1 MNRPPKVRPKN
12 LTFGG
17 RYFFAKYSF
26 EFKLEIVQEYLDG
39 KGYIFFSKAVCSQS
53 GKLNQRLDEFSY
65 RELGGT
71 SVLNLLLFQ

>member
-39 KGYIFFSKAVCSQS
+39 KGYMFSSRAVCSQAGS
-53 GKLNQRLDEFSY
+53 QIRDWMNFY
-65 RELGGT
+65 CELGGT
-71 SVLNLLLFQ
+71 SVL